1 MSMTNYFYEGGERH
15 NLVTINGKHYLLA
28 APPTYQNMG
37 ALGGKVTF
45 GDYTRESDENS
56 SAKIWT
62 DFSGGIGVDSI
73 REGADDGG
81 YWYGYL
87 NAKSPFQLA
96 LGRETLELTN
106 VKYPLAGF
114 EGKFYATDGA
124 TYFQWDEL
132 AGEFV
137 DTGHDFGAT
146 PFPGNS
152 AVFGDKLWTPCGA
165 AGVIEF
171 DGSSNGVLDAA
182 VRAIDLLEFDNHLYA
197 ITTDKKLC
205 QFDGSSWS
213 TLETFKWGD
222 TPRSLCIYMNRLED
236 DILYVATDRGLLSWD
251 KTNQALFRTRM
262 QVPTF
267 YDNGLGVAVWRAGED
282 LYYSSGMQVYQY
294 SVGSSIPVGPG
305 GRQGVPARVRGKIV
319 DLEPSHNSLFALIE
333 GAPEEVDEPIE
344 TQIALDNP
352 SFASDASSWGK
363 EYEAALWTGAFSYDG
378 GEDAD
383 SVGGSGE
390 YVLSVNTGPKWSM
403 VFLLHDAVPAI
414 GGAEHTL
421 HISAKTTDA
430 DLIPMPVFVW
440 LDASDNFIAYSAGS
454 PIPISVGPWWQLAH
468 KATAPPTAAKAR
480 VGILVTDGKTGGGT
494 TGTVWVDGAQLW
506 RTDIGAYLEGGMH
519 YDDPLEGSGIA
530 TTAAATVMEYTGSGW
545 HPCWEAPASDGRA
558 FSIVKSSELDHERV
572 FWGYG
577 DSVFTQKLSKTSS
590 LIRQQW
596 EAKEARFAPS
606 GYLDTGWF
614 DGNMYDSEKLADRL
628 VINVTNVTADSWFA
642 VDYRVD
648 NEDVWTSL
656 SGPISA
662 AADGV
667 RGKVVIPFGVSTI
680 DVDGVQAQFGWGRP
694 FDRIRFRIRME
705 TSDPDESCVID
716 SIVLKYVKQTD
727 FYPLFSLAIDAG
739 TKSDEILGRT
749 PSQIKA
755 ELRELTQNR
764 RFSWLRLGDFNNP
777 VMRVLL
783 TAERGDD
790 ATGNDQRAFR
800 TITVIG
806 YPLPGYDGIPADYHY
821 EP

>member
-1 MSMTNYFYEGGERH
+1 MTNYFYEGGERH

-62 DFSGGIGVDSI
+62 DFTGGIGVDSI

-87 NAKSPFQLA
+87 NAKSPFQLT

-106 VKYPLAGF
+106 VKYPLAGL
-114 EGKFYATDGA
+114 GGTFYATDGV
-124 TYFQWDEL
+124 TYFRWDEL
-132 AGEFV
+132 VGEFV
-137 DTGHDFGAT
+137 DTEYDFGAT
-146 PFPGNS
+146 PIPGNS

-165 AGVIEF
+165 AGVMEF
-171 DGSSNGVLDAA
+171 DGSSNGVLDTA

-205 QFDGSSWS
+205 QFDGSAW
-213 TLETFKWGD
+213 TDLETFKWGD

-236 DILYVATDRGLLSWD
+236 DILYIATDRGLISWD
-251 KTNQALFRTRM
+251 KTNLTSFRTRM
-262 QVPTF
+262 QVPAF

-333 GAPEEVDEPIE
+333 GAAEVEPPETEYVVP
-344 TQIALDNP
+344 LSNP
-352 SFASDASSWGK
+352 SFAVDTSDWAAYFKPSQWT
-363 EYEAALWTGAFSYDG
+363 AALSFDA
-378 GEDAD
+378 GEDED
-383 SVGGSGE
+383 GIGGSAK
-390 YVLSVNTGPKWSM
+390 YQITVNSGPQHAA
-403 VFLLHDAVPAI
+403 VTILHDAVPVTA
-414 GGAEHTL
+414 GSQYELRVACKV
-421 HISAKTTDA
+421 STTNLVPSPA
-430 DLIPMPVFVW
+430 VMW
-440 LDASDNFIAYSAGS
+440 LDVSDNVLGTTAGGLT
-454 PIPISVGPWWQLAH
+454 PISTGTWHPLSLT
-468 KATAPPTAAKAR
+468 ATAPAGAVTAM
-480 VGILVTDGKTGGGT
+480 VGVMVSDVNVGGGT
-494 TGTVWVDGAQLW
+494 TGSAWIDSVRFVRPLV
-506 RTDIGAYLEGGMH
+506 GAYLEGGMH
-519 YDDPLEGSGIA
+519 YDYPLEGTGIA
-530 TTAAATVMEYTGSGW
+530 TTAMATVMEYTGSGW
-545 HPCWEAPASDGRA
+545 HPCWESPAANGRA

-628 VINVTNVTADSWFA
+628 VINVTNVTSDSWFA

-648 NEDVWTSL
+648 NEDIWTPL

-662 AADGV
+662 ATDGV
-667 RGKVVIPFGVSTI
+667 RGKVVIPLGDTPI
-680 DVDGVQAQFGWGRP
+680 DVDGVQATFAWGKP

-705 TSDPDESCVID
+705 TSDADESCVID

-727 FYPLFSLAIDAG
+727 FYPLFSLTIDAG

-806 YPLPGYDGIPADYHY
+806 YPLPGYDGVPADYHY